1 VRRPTPHRL
10 LRYVRQGLRLRRY
23 LQRPGDGRRLPQIP
37 AHAMLWAMILGQIL
51 RASSFHALE
60 SLVRSGRR
68 RRLACGSS
76 QFGNDALGYLTERLD
91 PTPTRRAAIQ
101 IARQAKRNKAF
112 QNSAFLGLALDGTT
126 AGRSQQKRCDLCR
139 PWRHS
144 GRDEIAGYRH
154 HLVMLSVVGTGLSLP
169 IDVEPYGPKN
179 SEYAAGQ
186 RLLRRNMPQLGPR
199 FADYLVVDGKYATA
213 PFLHVCEDLG
223 LPVVARLK
231 GNLPELFHS
240 AQKRFSQQ
248 PAKLSLR
255 FARDRVQVWDADD
268 FDPWENLRWSTVRV
282 LYYRQHKPDGGLI
295 EAYWLTNLSPKRIS
309 TRSLFRMAKS
319 RWEIQNQGFNEA
331 KTQHQLEH
339 ICHHHDNSI
348 LIVWLLTAL
357 ALAIERLYRLRYLH
371 RGSHPQ
377 LSAIQLSRL
386 LWLNLA
392 RSFSPSSS

>member
-1 VRRPTPHRL
+1 
-10 LRYVRQGLRLRRY
+10 
-23 LQRPGDGRRLPQIP
+23 
-37 AHAMLWAMILGQIL
+37 
-51 RASSFHALE
+51 
-60 SLVRSGRR
+60 
-68 RRLACGSS
+68 
-76 QFGNDALGYLTERLD
+76 
-91 PTPTRRAAIQ
+91 
-101 IARQAKRNKAF
+101 
-112 QNSAFLGLALDGTT
+112 
-126 AGRSQQKRCDLCR
+126 
-139 PWRHS
+139 
-144 GRDEIAGYRH
+144 
-154 HLVMLSVVGTGLSLP
+154 MLSVVGTGLSLP

-186 RLLRRNMPQLGPR
+186 RLLRRTMPQLGPR

-282 LYYRQHKPDGGLI
+282 LYYRQHKPDGSLI